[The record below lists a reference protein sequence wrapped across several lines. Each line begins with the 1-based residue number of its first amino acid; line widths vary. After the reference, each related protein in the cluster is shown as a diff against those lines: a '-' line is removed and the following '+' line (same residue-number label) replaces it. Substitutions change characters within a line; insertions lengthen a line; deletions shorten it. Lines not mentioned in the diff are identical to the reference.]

1 MKLKITISIATLFI
15 LFFASCSST
24 NGLTMD
30 AKQPAPV
37 YLSKNVTRIGIIN
50 RSIPDKKYEAFDVID
65 KILTAEG
72 KELDK
77 KGSITAIENL
87 KSELEKTARM
97 NKVMLIDSVDFKK
110 YGIDQFSA
118 ELSWDKINEICQK
131 KQLDAIYELS
141 YFDTDSKINYRTITS
156 QVNNNLG
163 IKIPIIEHEATINT
177 LIKSGWR
184 IYDNTEKQLK
194 DIYSTTNTITLSG
207 RGINPLKAFEAIL
220 TRKDAVLA
228 VSKNIGI
235 DYTYRIFPYT
245 IRVSRDYYVKGTKN
259 FEIGKRRAQAGKWD
273 SAAELWLKETSNN
286 DSKIAGRACY
296 NMAIINEINGD
307 LDKAIEWAS
316 KSYTDYGDKLALRYL
331 NLLKNRKNKEIQ
343 IANENN

>member
-1 MKLKITISIATLFI
+1 
-15 LFFASCSST
+15 
-24 NGLTMD
+24 MD

-131 KQLDAIYELS
+131 NQLDAIYELS
-141 YFDTDSKINYRTITS
+141 YFDTDSKINYRTISS

-163 IKIPIIEHEATINT
+163 IKIPII
-177 LIKSGWR
+177 
-184 IYDNTEKQLK
+184 
-194 DIYSTTNTITLSG
+194 
-207 RGINPLKAFEAIL
+207 
-220 TRKDAVLA
+220 A
-228 VSKNIGI
+228 VSWGFNSHSVLEKLNPEGLIDNPNDLLPNIEMI
-235 DYTYRIFPYT
+235 
-245 IRVSRDYYVKGTKN
+245 
-259 FEIGKRRAQAGKWD
+259 
-273 SAAELWLKETSNN
+273 
-286 DSKIAGRACY
+286 
-296 NMAIINEINGD
+296 
-307 LDKAIEWAS
+307 WA
-316 KSYTDYGDKLALRYL
+316 
-331 NLLKNRKNKEIQ
+331 
-343 IANENN
+343 